1 MTPPNSTH
9 HQPTRPSEDPL
20 RPHSFDGIQ
29 EYDKRLPNWWLLT
42 FYGAIVFWIAYW
54 LYMQQS
60 GLAMGD
66 GKMIDE
72 HMAHVEAVKLA
83 ANASLDDPSLWR
95 MSRNSVFVEAGK
107 SVFNGTCASCH
118 HVNLTGGIGANL
130 VDAVWIHGAR
140 PTDLLK
146 VINEGVLIK
155 GMPAW
160 GPVLGTKK
168 VSEVVAYVLSHH
180 QPPADMVLTENK

>member
-1 MTPPNSTH
+1 MTPPDIKHASAQTG
-9 HQPTRPSEDPL
+9 EDPL

-42 FYGAIVFWIAYW
+42 FYITIVFWVAYW

-60 GLAMGD
+60 GLAVGD
-66 GKMIDE
+66 GKQIDA

-95 MSRNSVFVEAGK
+95 MSRNAVFVESGK
-107 SVFNGTCASCH
+107 AVFNGTCASCH
-118 HVNLTGGIGANL
+118 NVNLTGGIGANL
-130 VDAVWIHGAR
+130 VDAVWIHGSK

-146 VINEGVLIK
+146 VVNEGVLIK

-160 GPVLGTKK
+160 GPILGTKK
-168 VSEVVAYVLSHH
+168 VSEAIAYILSHH
-180 QPPADMVLTENK
+180 TPPADMVLNDK

>member
-1 MTPPNSTH
+1 MTPPDTAHKSTL
-9 HQPTRPSEDPL
+9 PGEDPL

-42 FYGAIVFWIAYW
+42 FYATIVFWIGYW

-60 GLAMGD
+60 GLSVGD
-66 GKMIDE
+66 GKKIDE
-72 HMAHVEAVKLA
+72 HMARVEAVKLA
-83 ANASLDDPSLWR
+83 ANAALDDPSLWK
-95 MSRNSVFVEAGK
+95 MSRNPVFTSAGK
-107 SVFNGTCASCH
+107 ATFETICASCH
-118 HVNLTGGIGANL
+118 NVALTGGIGPNL
-130 VDAVWIHGAR
+130 VDATWIHGSK

-146 VINEGVLIK
+146 VVNEGVLVK

-168 VSEVVAYVLSHH
+168 VSEAIAYVLSHH
-180 QPPADMVLTENK
+180 TPPAELSISDK